1 MPKVKIEYT
10 QATDIS
16 KFVQTFHMNTDM
28 TNDAIEEFAQ
38 TLTAQ
43 GVLIVPLDIESN
55 INGLLKGLSL
65 AKVNVSFLE

>member
-1 MPKVKIEYT
+1 
-10 QATDIS
+10 
-16 KFVQTFHMNTDM
+16 M